1 MRKCIGMVSVCSLA
15 AGLAGYLVVL
25 GFEAAAQSV
34 WPGSIV
40 SGGSSDSWHDMCSS
54 QDHPVPVP
62 CGDRATGLGASAQ
75 VANWSYPPANWAQTA
90 GASAQPQMITEH
102 VAGSSGMVWGSP
114 HQLTIVGSGVRDIPG
129 LNAPRNALY
138 HQVVDRYYD
147 ASGQEIETS
156 SASHVIG
163 YDCHPGR
170 RQQDLIVEDDGKG
183 GTPRFV
189 ALLMGNE
196 PTEGQKPITAED
208 KVDVVAPASV
218 PGSVTLA
225 ANR

>member
-1 MRKCIGMVSVCSLA
+1 MTI
-15 AGLAGYLVVL
+15 VV
-25 GFEAAAQSV
+25 
-34 WPGSIV
+34 
-40 SGGSSDSWHDMCSS
+40 GSSSFTYTMP
-54 QDHPVPVP
+54 QNVPP
-62 CGDRATGLGASAQ
+62 
-75 VANWSYPPANWAQTA
+75 
-90 GASAQPQMITEH
+90 
-102 VAGSSGMVWGSP
+102 
-114 HQLTIVGSGVRDIPG
+114 
-129 LNAPRNALY
+129 NALY

-147 ASGQEIETS
+147 ASGQEVETR

-163 YDCHPGR
+163 YDCHSGR

-196 PTEGQKPITAED
+196 PTEGQKAVTAED

-218 PGSVTLA
+218 PGSGTLA